1 MRQHTQIHRML
12 LDLRDRSG
20 MAVILVTS
28 DLGAMAQICD
38 SVSVMYAGRIVERAT
53 KTELLTD
60 PIHPYSKGLIA
71 SRPDGIAPGETLHPI
86 AGPSPSPGDL
96 VRGCRFESR
105 CPYAEDACRFGDTQL
120 IEISSWRATSCRR
133 WQALAS

>member
-1 MRQHTQIHRML
+1 ML

-38 SVSVMYAGRIVERAT
+38 SVAVMYAGRIVERAT

-60 PIHPYSKGLIA
+60 PLRCLTYLSEINWLDPGLCCQPTFQSTINW
-71 SRPDGIAPGETLHPI
+71 PQCAP
-86 AGPSPSPGDL
+86 
-96 VRGCRFESR
+96 
-105 CPYAEDACRFGDTQL
+105 ACRVASTPP
-120 IEISSWRATSCRR
+120 RADPKRMP
-133 WQALAS
+133 ALRQFL